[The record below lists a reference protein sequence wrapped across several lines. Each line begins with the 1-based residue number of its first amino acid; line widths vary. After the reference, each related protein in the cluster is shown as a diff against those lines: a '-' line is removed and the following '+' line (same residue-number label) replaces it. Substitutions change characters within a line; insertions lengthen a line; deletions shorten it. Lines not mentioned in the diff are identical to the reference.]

1 MSLQPTRTQEEIDA
15 FRRSLAG
22 RSVAV
27 IGAGR
32 SGMACLRRLVEAGAE
47 VTLAD
52 AQPRDSL
59 AEVLDEAQ
67 GLGAHLVTGFER
79 FQQIE
84 GVSLVVSSPG
94 VAWEHQS
101 LVAAR
106 LRGVEVIGT
115 LELAW
120 RLCPAPVI
128 GVTGTNGKGTTCRL
142 IAAMLAEA
150 GIEHILAGNIG
161 NPLADELTRASA
173 STPAVVEISSF
184 QLEGVDQFRPRVA
197 TVLNIAPDH
206 LDRHPSFEAYRAA
219 KARIFENQRPED
231 MAVVN
236 LDDEAARRM
245 AEGSAAR
252 KVTVSL
258 QAQDADATVREG
270 LILLRLEGK
279 DEEEVCPAHAF
290 GLPGRHHLTNVLVA
304 SAIARLAGARPEA
317 IAEAIAGYRPPKH
330 HMEIVGEIGG
340 VAFINDSKASN
351 PSAALA
357 DLSSM
362 PRPFVAIVGGKDK
375 GADFAEL
382 AKLLRERPR
391 GVVLIGE
398 AADRIAALMAG
409 GFQRAESMP
418 EAVRRARETARPGD
432 AVILAPACSS
442 FDMFEDYEH
451 RGEVFRESVRSLQ
464 SE

>member
-1 MSLQPTRTQEEIDA
+1 MSLQPTRTEEEIEA

-22 RSVAV
+22 RPVAV

-32 SGMACLRRLVEAGAE
+32 SGMACLRRLAEAGAE

-52 AQPRDSL
+52 AQSRDAL
-59 AEVLDEAQ
+59 AEAFAEAEA
-67 GLGAHLVTGFER
+67 LGADPVTGFER
-79 FQQIE
+79 FDQIQ
-84 GVSLVVSSPG
+84 GVSLIVSSPG
-94 VAWEHQS
+94 VAWEHEA

-106 LRGVEVIGT
+106 ARGVEVIGT

-142 IAAMLAEA
+142 IAAMLREA
-150 GIEHILAGNIG
+150 GIGHILAGNIG
-161 NPLADELTRASA
+161 NPLADELAHATAEA
-173 STPAVVEISSF
+173 PAVVEISSF
-184 QLEGVDQFRPRVA
+184 QLEGIDQFRARVA
-197 TVLNIAPDH
+197 TVLNITPDH
-206 LDRHPSFEAYRAA
+206 LDRHPSFQAYRAA
-219 KARIFENQRPED
+219 KARLFENQRPD
-231 MAVVN
+231 DIAVVN
-236 LDDEAARRM
+236 LDDEAARQV
-245 AEGSAAR
+245 AHGSAGR

-258 QAQDADATVREG
+258 QAPDAHATVRDG
-270 LILLRLEGK
+270 LIVLRIEG
-279 DEEEVCPAHAF
+279 EEQVCRAEAF
-290 GLPGRHHLTNVLVA
+290 PLPGRHHLTNVLVA
-304 SAIARLAGARPEA
+304 SAIASLAGAPAVA
-317 IAEAIAGYRPPKH
+317 IAEAIVRYRPPKH
-330 HMEIVGEIGG
+330 HMEVVGEIGG
-340 VAFINDSKASN
+340 VTFINDSKASN

-362 PRPFVAIVGGKDK
+362 PQPFVAIVGGKDK
-375 GADFAEL
+375 GADLREL
-382 AKLLRERPR
+382 AELLRERPR

-409 GFQRAESMP
+409 GFERAESMG
-418 EAVRRARETARPGD
+418 EAVRRAREMARPGD

-442 FDMFEDYEH
+442 FDMFEDYER